1 MYIYMND
8 LAMELNSV
16 LDGTAAGRLL
26 SKSGRRYY
34 FPHGIIAQSAESKQG
49 AHRANATIGMA
60 YREGKP
66 LLASSIADSLPTL
79 NAEETVA
86 YAPTAGVME
95 ARKLWR
101 ELLLQ
106 KNPSINPEHISLP
119 VVVPGITAG
128 ISYMADLFLDEEASI
143 ITSDPCWD
151 NYGLIFRD
159 RRGAGMTAVPFFGS
173 GPEELPG
180 LDLPA
185 IGAAV
190 EGAAKNGAVRIIL
203 NFPNNPS
210 GYSPTREEADA
221 LVALLQGVARQG
233 RDVLVICDDAYFG
246 LFYEENTGGESL
258 FARLASLDERV
269 LAVKIDG
276 PTKEDYAWG
285 FRMAF
290 VTFGSQGLTA
300 GHFDALIQKLMGV
313 IRSSVSCSNTPVQHL
328 MLRILADPRTIREKE
343 SFYTLLRRRYRLV
356 KDFIAQNPDHPHLK
370 PLPFNSGYFMS
381 FRCCGID
388 ADLLRKRLLAEQG
401 IGVIALG
408 RDYIRVAF
416 SSIDE
421 ELIPEVYRRIY
432 ETAEKMG
439 REG

>member
-1 MYIYMND
+1 MND
-8 LAMELNSV
+8 LAIALNSV

-26 SKSGRRYY
+26 SKLGRRYY
-34 FPHGIIAQSAESKQG
+34 FPHGIIAQSTESKKN
-49 AHRANATIGMA
+49 AHAANATIGMA
-60 YREGKP
+60 YKGGKP
-66 LLASSIADSLPTL
+66 LLVSAIADSMPTL

-86 YAPTAGVME
+86 YAPTAGVEE

-101 ELLLQ
+101 DLLLQ

-128 ISYMADLFLDEEASI
+128 ISYMADLFLDEDTRI

-159 RRGAGMTAVPFFGS
+159 RRGAAMNAVPFFGS
-173 GPEELPG
+173 GGEEKPG
-180 LDLPA
+180 LDLTA
-185 IGAAV
+185 IGAALG
-190 EGAAKNGAVRIIL
+190 ESAKSGAVRIIL

-210 GYSPTREEADA
+210 GYSPTREEADV
-221 LVALLQGVARQG
+221 LVARIKEIARG
-233 RDVLVICDDAYFG
+233 GADVLVICDDAYFG
-246 LFYEENTGGESL
+246 LFYEEHTGSESL

-300 GHFDALIQKLMGV
+300 GHFDALIQKLMGI
-313 IRSSVSCSNTPVQHL
+313 IRSTVSCANTPVQHL
-328 MLRILADPRTIREKE
+328 MLRILADPRTLREKE
-343 SFYTLLRRRYRLV
+343 AFFELLRRRYRVV
-356 KDFIAQNPDHPHLK
+356 KDFISQNPPHPWLK

-381 FRCCGID
+381 FRCSGIN
-388 ADLLRKRLLAEQG
+388 ADLLRRRLLGDHG
-401 IGVIALG
+401 IGVVAFG
-408 RDYIRVAF
+408 TDYLRVAF

-421 ELIPEVYRRIY
+421 ELIPGVYRKIY
-432 ETAEKMG
+432 DTAKEMG
-439 REG
+439 EGKGIC